1 MCEHCDG
8 IEATCKLQ
16 ILEVKLA
23 DLDQSNDSN
32 SEDGERDAVADE
44 FAAQVKI
51 RTAIQN
57 DL

>member
-44 FAAQVKI
+44 LAAQVKI
-51 RTAIQN
+51 LTAIQN
-57 DL
+57 GL